1 MQTDLPLIVFQYP
14 LATGQAYPAATLELL
29 FGQVPT
35 IRAIKDWTPLVPQ
48 HESQI
53 RASQGR
59 ERPVNVLS
67 TNSAWL
73 LSSLVLDYDG
83 LLFG

>member
-1 MQTDLPLIVFQYP
+1 MSIRASLGPRAASAL
-14 LATGQAYPAATLELL
+14 ATLELL

-73 LSSLVLDYDG
+73 LSSLVLDWDG
-83 LLFG
+83 LLSG

>member
-1 MQTDLPLIVFQYP
+1 MISIHIAGVYVGRIL
-14 LATGQAYPAATLELL
+14 
-29 FGQVPT
+29 PT
-35 IRAIKDWTPLVPQ
+35 IRAIKDWTPLVPL

-53 RASQGR
+53 RALQGR

-73 LSSLVLDYDG
+73 LSSLVLDCDG
-83 LLFG
+83 LLSG